1 MYAGAIALLA
11 IVFTV
16 PSDFASMEGFTLDAR
31 GQILVS
37 GDTSSNK
44 EMLTAIGVL
53 QSGPSPSTDRARAK
67 ASFARRF

>member
-1 MYAGAIALLA
+1 MRRLMYAGAIALLA

-53 QSGPSPSTDRARAK
+53 QLVLHHQLIEPRLRLG
-67 ASFARRF
+67 